1 MHLFRMY
8 WTRILKKPGGI
19 FLWLLLPFVFMTIY
33 TLTFGGD
40 SAFTVGL
47 AVIDQDSSLVSKLVT
62 GSLDQGPLEGL
73 ITLFPVESL
82 EEADKLF
89 SREKASAALVIP
101 PEFGEKL
108 LRYEPVTLILYRN
121 PRHEIAPE
129 IAEGIVGGL
138 ATLGNGAVSLFKEP
152 LTAIQGFID
161 DDRAPTAAEV
171 AAIAETLY
179 NLGDNAPNLGA
190 IANIDVKIVENKKK
204 EIWEFNMA
212 ALFFPGLVAFALM
225 SLSLAIEYRFLF
237 DRKNKINHR
246 IVMTPMRPFNIL
258 FQQRMYSVSFL
269 YVMAV
274 CTGLLGGIIWDIPPA
289 GILKANLIA
298 VALILFITG
307 INGTI
312 FAMTDSIKAVSGIS
326 SVVLM
331 VLMVLGGG
339 FFPIEAYP
347 AWGVAI
353 AEKIPTGMANAAL
366 TRTLTGRDTGVSLPL
381 LYAYCGAF
389 FALSIIVGRKRIV

>member
-8 WTRILKKPGGI
+8 WMRMLKKPGGI

-33 TLTFGGD
+33 SLTFGGD

-47 AVIDQDSSLVSKLVT
+47 AIVDQDSSLVSKFVT

-73 ITLFPVESL
+73 IELYPAESL

-108 LRYEPVTLILYRN
+108 LRYEPVTLTLYRN

-138 ATLGNGAVSLFKEP
+138 ATLGNGAASLFREP

-161 DDRAPTAAEV
+161 EDRAPTAAEV
-171 AAIAETLY
+171 AALAETIY
-179 NLGDNAPNLGA
+179 NLGDDAPNLGA
-190 IANIDVKIVENKKK
+190 IANIDVKIVEDDKK

-258 FQQRMYSVSFL
+258 FQQRIYSVTFL

-274 CTGLLGGIIWDIPPA
+274 CTGLLGGFIWDIAPT
-289 GILKANLIA
+289 GILEANLIA
-298 VALILFITG
+298 GALILFITG
-307 INGTI
+307 INGII
-312 FAMTDSIKAVSGIS
+312 FGMTNSLKAVSGIS

-331 VLMVLGGG
+331 VLMALGGG

-347 AWGVAI
+347 AWGMAI

-366 TRTLTGRDTGVSLPL
+366 TRTLTGRDAGVSLPL

-389 FALSIIVGRKRIV
+389 FALSIVIGRKRIV